1 MRAPIAARIVIIA
14 CTAIIT
20 LSRAIIKVCAP
31 IKAGRARR
39 APGVLPI
46 ASPMAK
52 TSGRLSAP
60 SAYTATETKATAK
73 FGSPIITLLLL
84 QQQQQQ

>member
-46 ASPMAK
+46 ASPMA
-52 TSGRLSAP
+52 
-60 SAYTATETKATAK
+60 
-73 FGSPIITLLLL
+73 
-84 QQQQQQ
+84 